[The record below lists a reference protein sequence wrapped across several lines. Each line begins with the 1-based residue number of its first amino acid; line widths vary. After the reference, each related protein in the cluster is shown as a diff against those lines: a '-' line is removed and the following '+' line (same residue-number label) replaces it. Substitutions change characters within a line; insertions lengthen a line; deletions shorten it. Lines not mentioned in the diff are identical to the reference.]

1 MSSLTVDELRQRIQD
16 LEQHIAAKL
25 NDFTE
30 LSGLTVEE
38 VNITPIA
45 RYGFADPC
53 YYVQLDVSI

>member
-1 MSSLTVDELRQRIQD
+1 MSSLTVDELRRHKQQV
-16 LEQHIAAKL
+16 EQHIAATL